1 MVMERMVGIRRG
13 PVTAM
18 MTRGQFSVRPSHR
31 HGNIEMQHD
40 LVAKIWMEEADGTRS
55 RHNLTMK
62 VWMEDTCD
70 VRR

>member
-1 MVMERMVGIRRG
+1 
-13 PVTAM
+13 
-18 MTRGQFSVRPSHR
+18 
-31 HGNIEMQHD
+31 MQHD

-55 RHNLTMK
+55 RHNLTTK